1 MNAGLIQV
9 DEKSKIPLFGIDF
22 LGIIDRGTNV
32 IEIKPNTTCNLK
44 CRYCFVNSGNYTTDF
59 IVAQGYILQNLK
71 LVLDK
76 KPSCKNIEIHFS
88 PYGEILLYPELFKLI
103 ENLRTIKQIH
113 PITLQSNGILLKKPV
128 IDRLNELRVT
138 RINISLNTLNQNLA
152 RYLCN
157 QETYELDKL
166 LEQVNYLLTTD
177 IDILFAPVWFPGIND
192 KDIEDIIKYVKSLRQ
207 EGYSNKKIQIGIQ
220 KYLIYSTGRKLK
232 KIRPKSWG
240 YFYSQ
245 LERLEKKHEI
255 KLKLGPKDFGIHP
268 CKDSLIPKFK
278 KNQYLDLIVISKG
291 RWKNEC
297 LGYLKNN
304 PLFGIKILL
313 NSPLSYSDDLIGKE
327 ITARIIKANY
337 KTNIL
342 TACFPP

>member
-1 MNAGLIQV
+1 MNVRLIKV

-44 CRYCFVNSGNYTTDF
+44 CRYCFVSSGNYTTNF
-59 IVAQGYILQNLK
+59 IVSHDYILQNLK
-71 LVLDK
+71 LVLYN
-76 KPSCKNIEIHFS
+76 KPSCKDIEIHFS
-88 PYGEILLYPELFKLI
+88 PYGEILLYPELFELI
-103 ENLRTIKQIH
+103 ENLWTLKQIRH
-113 PITLQSNGILLKKPV
+113 ISLQSNGIFLTKPV

-157 QETYELDKL
+157 QEAYDLDKL
-166 LEQVNYLLTTD
+166 LEQVNYLLTTN

-192 KDIEDIIKYVKSLRQ
+192 KDIENIIMFIKSLRQ
-207 EGYSNKKIQIGIQ
+207 EGYSSKKIQIGIQ

-245 LERLEKKHEI
+245 LKRLEKKYEI
-255 KLKLGPKDFGIHP
+255 KLKLGPNDFGIHP
-268 CKDSLIPKFK
+268 CKGSLMPKFQ
-278 KNQYLDLIVISKG
+278 KNQYLDLILISKG

-313 NSPLSYSDDLIGKE
+313 NPPFSYLDDLLGKN

-337 KTNIL
+337 KSNIL